1 MKIVISIFCL
11 PHEIDDLEQVLL
23 ELKKGAPYL
32 SGKTQWVM
40 DVTVCDAD
48 DMVDWKKS
56 SLPKSYFFDK
66 LARMYAFTD
75 WCSKH
80 FQTSSAIKGSLAQKR
95 YSLER
100 NSDADYFIWLD
111 SDIVFDHRTLSYIEK
126 WIYELHEENPLFF
139 MTPEIVRWWDTT
151 WDCLVNEQFLQKPLG
166 YQATNDPFVDCGIKG
181 EVSPEIVVNNIP
193 NQPRFKFGS
202 GIFLCISRGLMK
214 RIGIPASF
222 GQYGLEDTFMMFAA
236 DKLSNEGKEV
246 IFQFKLKNLVV
257 CENYRYR
264 RHKHYLNHLSV
275 FNRKEEFKKIS
286 QQNFDAEVS
295 RII

>member
-11 PHEIDDLEQVLL
+11 PHEIDDLEYVLIQ
-23 ELKKGAPYL
+23 LKRGAPYL
-32 SGKTQWVM
+32 SGKTQWVL

-66 LARMYAFTD
+66 LGRLFALTD
-75 WCSKH
+75 WCAKH
-80 FQTSSAIKGSLAQKR
+80 FQTSGSIKGSLAQKR

-111 SDIVFDHRTLSYIEK
+111 SDIVFDHQTLSVIEK
-126 WIYELHEENPLFF
+126 WIYELHEDNPLFF

-151 WDCLVNEQFLQKPLG
+151 WDCLVNEGYLNKPLG
-166 YQATNDPFVDCGIKG
+166 YQATNDPFIDCGIKG
-181 EVSPEIVVNNIP
+181 DISIENVSNNVP
-193 NQPRFKFGS
+193 KQPRFKFGS

-214 RIGIPASF
+214 RIGIPQSF
-222 GQYGLEDTFMMFAA
+222 GQYGLEDTFLMFAA
-236 DKLSNEGKEV
+236 EKLVKEREETV
-246 IFQFKLKNLVV
+246 QQFKLKNLVV

-264 RHKHYLNHLSV
+264 NYKHYLNHLTV
-275 FNRKEEFKKIS
+275 IDRKDEFKKIS
-286 QQNFDAEVS
+286 QANFSKELENI
-295 RII
+295 R